1 MNRNAPCACGSGKRY
16 KHCHGRTEPAAT
28 IPATATA
35 HIAAMTAHRSGSL
48 GRAEAMYRQAIEDNP
63 ADVES
68 LHMLGVVAFQRMRYR
83 EALIHLWDAAERI
96 GWTDPVIR
104 TNIGLVLAKLL
115 SPQAN
120 ARQEALVAAYVAR
133 ERARKAET
141 APAVRVSVML
151 PVHNGA
157 RDVVRAIASVAAQ
170 TYADIELVVVDD
182 GSTDDTATVV
192 ASCLQDFPFPAK
204 VVTLEHQGA
213 AHAANIGAQQAVG
226 RYLAFLGAADT
237 FAPNRIARMASEIA
251 RAEPLWGFSRTG
263 AASDRA
269 DSGDSGRL
277 RAEGLPSRDFTR
289 DEPAS
294 FTLLGHDVAGSSG
307 NLFVERNL
315 FHALGGYRDIA
326 HFRGWDFAV
335 RAAEAVEPVAVD
347 EVLYFHPRD
356 DRAQRPLAQAIDQM
370 ARQQVVDAL
379 TRDTSVANESCP
391 QFIGNRD
398 LLLRSELRAG
408 RGDQLPVPLLR
419 DLAAAWRT
427 RVAEVQPATR
437 RASTRQHGARTALV
451 VLGPY
456 RSGTSALARVLN
468 LCGATL
474 PERVMPARIGI
485 NPTGFWESE
494 AIGDLDARLL
504 DHLGGDWNRVDFI
517 LPHGGPLVD
526 EFRADLRE
534 LMAAEYGDAPLI
546 LVKDPRIC
554 VLAPLW
560 QHALTEGGYRPVYV
574 VPVRDPLEIARSM
587 HARGDMPVAQG
598 LVLWLAYMQRVE
610 AFVDTGIEPVVHVRY
625 TALLDDWRR
634 VMRLIADRLGVALAI
649 ERRAD
654 EIDRFLK
661 AGTRNQKV
669 AESALDSYVAAHLAN
684 ATGDAIRALHRRS
697 LERCERDSRSQ
708 ER

>member
-16 KHCHGRTEPAAT
+16 KHCHGRTDSAAT
-28 IPATATA
+28 TPAVP
-35 HIAAMTAHRSGSL
+35 HIAAMAAHRSGSL
-48 GRAEAMYRQAIEDNP
+48 GRAEALYRQAIEDNP

-83 EALIHLWDAAERI
+83 EALIHLWDAAERT
-96 GWTDPVIR
+96 GWADPVMR
-104 TNIGLVLAKLL
+104 TNVGLVLAKLL

-120 ARQEALVAAYVAR
+120 ARQEALVAAYVAQ
-133 ERARKAET
+133 ERARKAGT
-141 APAVRVSVML
+141 AAAARVSVVL

-157 RDVVRAIASVAAQ
+157 RHVARAIASVAAQ

-192 ASCLQDFPFPAK
+192 AACLQDFPFPAK
-204 VVTLEHQGA
+204 RVTLEHQGA
-213 AHAANIGAQQAVG
+213 AQAANTGAQQAEG

-237 FAPNRIARMASEIA
+237 FAPNRVERMAAEIA

-263 AASDRA
+263 AASDRM
-269 DSGDSGRL
+269 DSGGSGRS
-277 RAEGLPSRDFTR
+277 RAEGQQSRDFTR

-294 FTLLGHDVAGSSG
+294 FTLLGYDVAGSSG

-315 FHALGGYRDIA
+315 FHSLGGYREIV
-326 HFRGWDFAV
+326 HFRGWDFCV
-335 RAAEAVEPVAVD
+335 RAAEAIEPVAVD
-347 EVLYFHPRD
+347 ELLYFHPRD
-356 DRAQRPLAQAIDQM
+356 DRTQRPSAQAIDRRV
-370 ARQQVVDAL
+370 RQQVVDAL
-379 TRDTSVANESCP
+379 TRDTPVTNEGCP

-398 LLLRSELRAG
+398 LLLRAELRAG

-419 DLAAAWRT
+419 NLAAAWRT
-427 RVAEVQPATR
+427 RAAEPPSAVR
-437 RASTRQHGARTALV
+437 RASTRQQGARTALV

-456 RSGTSALARVLN
+456 RSGTSALARALN
-468 LCGATL
+468 LCGAAL
-474 PERVMPARIGI
+474 PERVMPARLGI

-494 AIGDLDARLL
+494 AVNDLDARLL
-504 DHLGGDWNRVDFI
+504 DHLGGDWNRVDFV
-517 LPHGGPLVD
+517 LPNDGPLVD

-534 LMAAEYGDAPLI
+534 LLTAEYGDAALI

-560 QHALTEGGYRPVYV
+560 QRALTEDRYRPVYV

-587 HARGDMPVAQG
+587 HARGDMPVTQG

-610 AFVDTGIEPVVHVRY
+610 AFVDAGIAPVVHVRY
-625 TALLDDWRR
+625 SALLDDWRR
-634 VMRLIADRLGVALAI
+634 VVRLIADRLGAPLAI
-649 ERRAD
+649 ERHAD

-669 AESALDSYVAAHLAN
+669 AESALDAYLAAHLAD

-697 LERCERDSRSQ
+697 LERCELDSRSQ

>member
-16 KHCHGRTEPAAT
+16 KHCHGRTDSAAA
-28 IPATATA
+28 IPTAP
-35 HIAAMTAHRSGSL
+35 HVAAMAAHRSGSL
-48 GRAEAMYRQAIEDNP
+48 GRAEALYRQAIEDNP

-83 EALIHLWDAAERI
+83 EALIHLWDAAERT
-96 GWTDPVIR
+96 GWADPVIR
-104 TNIGLVLAKLL
+104 TNVGLVLAKLL

-133 ERARKAET
+133 ERARKAG
-141 APAVRVSVML
+141 AVAAARVSVVL

-157 RDVVRAIASVAAQ
+157 RHVARAIASVVAQ

-192 ASCLQDFPFPAK
+192 AACLQDFPFPARR
-204 VVTLEHQGA
+204 VTLEHQGA
-213 AHAANIGAQQAVG
+213 AHAANTGAQQAEG
-226 RYLAFLGAADT
+226 RYLAFLGAADMY
-237 FAPNRIARMASEIA
+237 APNRIERMVSEIA
-251 RAEPLWGFSRTG
+251 RVEPLWGFSRTG
-263 AASDRA
+263 AASDRV
-269 DSGDSGRL
+269 DLGDSGRS
-277 RAEGLPSRDFTR
+277 RAEGLQSRDFTR

-294 FTLLGHDVAGSSG
+294 FTLLGHDIAGSSG

-315 FHALGGYRDIA
+315 FHSLGGYRDITP
-326 HFRGWDFAV
+326 FRGWDFCV
-335 RAAEAVEPVAVD
+335 RAAEAIEPVAVD
-347 EVLYFHPRD
+347 ELLYFHSRD
-356 DRAQRPLAQAIDQM
+356 DRAQHPSPQAIDQR

-379 TRDTSVANESCP
+379 TRDAPVANESCP

-419 DLAAAWRT
+419 NLAAAWRT
-427 RVAEVQPATR
+427 RAAEPPPAAR
-437 RASTRQHGARTALV
+437 RASTRQRGARTALV

-456 RSGTSALARVLN
+456 RSGTSALARALN

-474 PERVMPARIGI
+474 PERVMPARLGI

-494 AIGDLDARLL
+494 AVSDLDARLL
-504 DHLGGDWNRVDFI
+504 DHLGGDWNRVDFV
-517 LPHGGPLVD
+517 LPHDGPLVD

-534 LMAAEYGDAPLI
+534 LLAAEYGDAALI

-560 QHALTEGGYRPVYV
+560 QRALTEDGYRPVYV

-587 HARGDMPVAQG
+587 QARGDMPVTQG

-610 AFVDTGIEPVVHVRY
+610 AFVDAGIAPVVHVRY
-625 TALLDDWRR
+625 SALLDDWRR
-634 VMRLIADRLGVALAI
+634 VVRLIADRLGVPLAI
-649 ERRAD
+649 EQRAD

-669 AESALDSYVAAHLAN
+669 EESALDAYLAAHLAD

-697 LERCERDSRSQ
+697 LERCERDSHSQ